1 MRPALSLLLVALL
14 SGCASFTKPDNEIRI
29 TEYGGEG
36 SYLMQASGAIGGCR
50 IIEMGATAA
59 CVRYKGEACNV
70 VSAAC
75 AGANREK

>member
-1 MRPALSLLLVALL
+1 MRATLILLLAMLA
-14 SGCASFTKPDNEIRI
+14 GCASFTKPDNEVRV

-36 SYLMQASGAIGGCR
+36 SYLMQASGAVGGCR
-50 IIEMGATAA
+50 VIEMGATAA
-59 CVRYKGEACNV
+59 CVRYKGKACNV

>member
-14 SGCASFTKPDNEIRI
+14 SGCASVMKPDHEVRV

-36 SYLMQASGAIGGCR
+36 SYLRQASGAIGGCR
-50 IIEMGATAA
+50 VIEMGVTAA